1 MGKNLM
7 TKAAFNRLTPIEQKS
22 ILELAGSQ
30 PAAFREK
37 RKEIGDLPLFAQ
49 DGKRYLVKPAE
60 QTSLF

>member
-1 MGKNLM
+1 MS
-7 TKAAFNRLTPIEQKS
+7 KAEFNRLTPVEQKAV
-22 ILELAGSQ
+22 IELASSQ